1 LVFVA
6 SLKIMAGNPLTDPN
20 WASDFTETI
29 IDTVDKVRDRTTKPI
44 VMVARGLVF
53 GLLSTFLGLMALV
66 LLLVGLS
73 RALINLLEWP
83 LDHDSAVWISHIV
96 LGSLLCLAGAIFMVR
111 RQSKESI

>member
-1 LVFVA
+1 
-6 SLKIMAGNPLTDPN
+6 MAGNPLTDPN

-83 LDHDSAVWISHIV
+83 FDHDSAVWISHIV

-111 RQSKESI
+111 RQRKESI

>member
-1 LVFVA
+1 
-6 SLKIMAGNPLTDPN
+6 MAGNPLTDPN

-29 IDTVDKVRDRTTKPI
+29 IDTVDKVRNRTTKPI

-66 LLLVGLS
+66 LLIVGLS

-83 LDHDSAVWISHIV
+83 FDHDSAVWISHIV

>member
-1 LVFVA
+1 
-6 SLKIMAGNPLTDPN
+6 MAGNPLTDPN

-83 LDHDSAVWISHIV
+83 FDHDSAVWISHIV
-96 LGSLLCLAGAIFMVR
+96 LGSLLCSVGAIFMVR
-111 RQSKESI
+111 RQSKEGI

>member
-1 LVFVA
+1 
-6 SLKIMAGNPLTDPN
+6 MAGNPLTDPN

-53 GLLSTFLGLMALV
+53 GLLSAFLGLMAVV

-83 LDHDSAVWISHIV
+83 FDHDSAVWISHIV
-96 LGSLLCLAGAIFMVR
+96 LGSLLCSVGAIFMVR
-111 RQSKESI
+111 RQSKEGI

>member
-1 LVFVA
+1 
-6 SLKIMAGNPLTDPN
+6 MAGNPLTDPN

-83 LDHDSAVWISHIV
+83 FDHDSAVWISHIV

-111 RQSKESI
+111 RQSKESV

>member
-1 LVFVA
+1 
-6 SLKIMAGNPLTDPN
+6 MAGNPLTDPN

-66 LLLVGLS
+66 LLLVGIS
-73 RALINLLEWP
+73 RGLINLLEWP
-83 LDHDSAVWISHIV
+83 FDHDSAVWISHIV
-96 LGSLLCLAGAIFMVR
+96 LGSLLCSVGAIFMVR
-111 RQSKESI
+111 RQSKEGI

>member
-1 LVFVA
+1 
-6 SLKIMAGNPLTDPN
+6 MAGNPLTDPN

-29 IDTVDKVRDRTTKPI
+29 IDTVDKVRNRTTKPI

-83 LDHDSAVWISHIV
+83 FDHDSAVWITHIV

>member
-6 SLKIMAGNPLTDPN
+6 SLKNMAGNPLTDPN

-73 RALINLLEWP
+73 RALINVLEWP
-83 LDHDSAVWISHIV
+83 FDHDSAVWISHIV

>member
-6 SLKIMAGNPLTDPN
+6 SLKNMAGNPLTDPN

-83 LDHDSAVWISHIV
+83 FDHDSAVWISHIV

>member
-1 LVFVA
+1 MVFVA
-6 SLKIMAGNPLTDPN
+6 SLKNMAGNPLTDPN

-73 RALINLLEWP
+73 RALINVLEWP
-83 LDHDSAVWISHIV
+83 FDHDSAVWISHIV

>member
-1 LVFVA
+1 
-6 SLKIMAGNPLTDPN
+6 MAGNPLTDPN

-29 IDTVDKVRDRTTKPI
+29 IDTVDKVRDRTTKPS

-83 LDHDSAVWISHIV
+83 FDHDSAVWISHIV